1 MTTILDTAELAFG
14 LRDALGPI
22 YRRLIS
28 EKSLSIGQSRALNR
42 LANDGPATSSALA
55 ASELITPQS
64 MAVIVADLDR
74 AGKITRTADP
84 RDGRRMTIEITA
96 AGRDA
101 LEADRRATHTWLAS
115 AVATLDDDDRATL
128 AGAIDVLHRLASA

>member
-1 MTTILDTAELAFG
+1 MTTTDTAELAFH

-64 MAVIVADLDR
+64 MAVIVADLER
-74 AGKITRTADP
+74 AGRVTRSPDP
-84 RDGRRMTIEITA
+84 TDGRRMIIEITPVGRA
-96 AGRDA
+96 AVD
-101 LEADRRATHTWLAS
+101 ADRRATNTWLAS
-115 AVATLDDDDRATL
+115 AVATLDDDDRAAL
-128 AGAIDVLHRLASA
+128 AGAIDVLRRLATA